1 METLKKNILDIIIT
15 EVNSINEKVKGLNFL
30 EILKIN
36 LIAKILPIV
45 NNLKFPLDQFDN
57 LEKQI
62 NEENR
67 SIKISIQYFTNSFI
81 IRKKIIDQDTLFLF
95 FNEASSFDIYKDDKN
110 FVNLLLYKN
119 TGISLSN
126 STAIN
131 SKFNKNLL
139 SIWKWAGIFPQ
150 RHKRISSRIRSYS
163 SGLRPWAAI
172 SSSVMA
178 MVFGMDMGNCLS
190 ETLGYQGRC
199 LAFV

>member
-36 LIAKILPIV
+36 LISKILPIV

-81 IRKKIIDQDTLFLF
+81 IRKKIIDNDTLFLF
-95 FNEASSFDIYKDDKN
+95 FNEASSFDIFKDDKN
-110 FVNLLLYKN
+110 SLNILLYKN
-119 TGISLSN
+119 TGISLPIN
-126 STAIN
+126 TIIN
-131 SKFNKNLL
+131 SKFNKNLFL
-139 SIWKWAGIFPQ
+139 IEIQNKDNEEQILL
-150 RHKRISSRIRSYS
+150 K
-163 SGLRPWAAI
+163 
-172 SSSVMA
+172 
-178 MVFGMDMGNCLS
+178 
-190 ETLGYQGRC
+190 
-199 LAFV
+199 

>member
-67 SIKISIQYFTNSFI
+67 NIKISIQYFPNSFI
-81 IRKKIIDQDTLFLF
+81 IRKKIIDNDTLFLF
-95 FNEASSFDIYKDDKN
+95 FNEASSFDIFKDDKN
-110 FVNLLLYKN
+110 SLNILLYKN

-126 STAIN
+126 KTVIN
-131 SKFNKNLL
+131 SKLNKNLL
-139 SIWKWAGIFPQ
+139 FQYHAIF
-150 RHKRISSRIRSYS
+150 
-163 SGLRPWAAI
+163 LN
-172 SSSVMA
+172 
-178 MVFGMDMGNCLS
+178 DNC
-190 ETLGYQGRC
+190 
-199 LAFV
+199 VDV

>member
-81 IRKKIIDQDTLFLF
+81 IRKKIIDKDTLFLF

-110 FVNLLLYKN
+110 SLNILLYKN
-119 TGISLSN
+119 TGISLPIN
-126 STAIN
+126 TIIN
-131 SKFNKNLL
+131 SKFNKNLFL
-139 SIWKWAGIFPQ
+139 IEIQNKDNEEQILL
-150 RHKRISSRIRSYS
+150 K
-163 SGLRPWAAI
+163 
-172 SSSVMA
+172 
-178 MVFGMDMGNCLS
+178 
-190 ETLGYQGRC
+190 
-199 LAFV
+199 

>member
-45 NNLKFPLDQFDN
+45 NDLKFPLDQFDN

-81 IRKKIIDQDTLFLF
+81 IRKKIIDKDTLFLF
-95 FNEASSFDIYKDDKN
+95 FNESSSFDIFKDDKN
-110 FVNLLLYKN
+110 SLNILLYKN
-119 TGISLSN
+119 TGISLPIN
-126 STAIN
+126 TIIN
-131 SKFNKNLL
+131 SKFNKNLFL
-139 SIWKWAGIFPQ
+139 IEIQNKDNEEQILL
-150 RHKRISSRIRSYS
+150 K
-163 SGLRPWAAI
+163 
-172 SSSVMA
+172 
-178 MVFGMDMGNCLS
+178 
-190 ETLGYQGRC
+190 
-199 LAFV
+199 

>member
-15 EVNSINEKVKGLNFL
+15 ELNSINAKVKGLNFL

-81 IRKKIIDQDTLFLF
+81 IRKKIIDKDTLFLV
-95 FNEASSFDIYKDDKN
+95 FNEASSFDIFKDDKN
-110 FVNLLLYKN
+110 SLNILLYKN
-119 TGISLSN
+119 TGISLPIN
-126 STAIN
+126 TIIN
-131 SKFNKNLL
+131 SKFNKNLFL
-139 SIWKWAGIFPQ
+139 IEIQNKDNEEQILL
-150 RHKRISSRIRSYS
+150 K
-163 SGLRPWAAI
+163 
-172 SSSVMA
+172 
-178 MVFGMDMGNCLS
+178 
-190 ETLGYQGRC
+190 
-199 LAFV
+199 

>member
-15 EVNSINEKVKGLNFL
+15 ELNSINAKVKGLNFL

-81 IRKKIIDQDTLFLF
+81 INKKIIDKDTLFLF
-95 FNEASSFDIYKDDKN
+95 FNEASSFDIFKDDKN
-110 FVNLLLYKN
+110 SLNILLYKN
-119 TGISLSN
+119 TGISLP
-126 STAIN
+126 IN
-131 SKFNKNLL
+131 TIITSKFNKNLFL
-139 SIWKWAGIFPQ
+139 IEIQNKDNEEQILL
-150 RHKRISSRIRSYS
+150 K
-163 SGLRPWAAI
+163 
-172 SSSVMA
+172 
-178 MVFGMDMGNCLS
+178 
-190 ETLGYQGRC
+190 
-199 LAFV
+199 